1 MGVLKET
8 FQKEESALG
17 KPYKIPDAIIA
28 ACDELNA
35 LVEENPRYIP
45 PEKAAKFLGMNS
57 EGLRCS
63 MEKGMCPFGFA
74 WQKDMRGYK
83 GFKIPTVT
91 FYRWVMNMKG
101 LPSTSETA

>member
-1 MGVLKET
+1 M
-8 FQKEESALG
+8 S
-17 KPYKIPDAIIA
+17 KPYKIPTAIA
-28 ACDELNA
+28 ATCDELTA

-63 MEKGMCPFGFA
+63 MEKGQCPFGFA
-74 WQKDMRGYK
+74 WQKDPRGYK

-91 FYRWVMNMKG
+91 FYFWVMNMKG
-101 LPSTSETA
+101 LPLQNGQP